1 MGVKGDKATS
11 EAALQAELF
20 LEKLSAL
27 DGITGKKM
35 FGGHGIFCN
44 GKMFGIVDSKGQCY
58 LKVDDSNK
66 PDFEEAGASSHGK
79 MSYYTIPEVV
89 FSNNDELTKWAQKSI
104 LTTN

>member
-20 LEKLSAL
+20 LEKLSSL

-35 FGGHGIFCN
+35 FGGHGIFCDE
-44 GKMFGIVDSKGQCY
+44 KMFGIVDSKGQCF

-66 PDFEEAGASSHGK
+66 ADFETAGASSHGK
-79 MSYYTIPEVV
+79 MSYYTIPEDV
-89 FSNNDELTKWAQKSI
+89 FANNDALIQWAQKSI
-104 LTTN
+104 ATAK